1 MTAQGE
7 PGAPKE
13 PDQRQRVH
21 RGVGGGHERDRTFL
35 VVPAVDLLGTEAV
48 RLEQGDYD
56 RVKVRAGDPASLVA
70 RFASAGP
77 RLIHVV
83 DLDGARTGR
92 IRPALV
98 ATLVAAA
105 KGVPVQASGGI
116 RSLADA
122 ESLLAAGA
130 SRVVV
135 GTAAFAG
142 SGALQCFASA
152 LGERLVVALD
162 ARAGRLAVSGW
173 ERDGGIS
180 VDDAAAHC
188 ALAGVERLQCTAVE
202 RDGTMAGPDLDLLV
216 RVKERSGLPVL
227 AAGGIR
233 SVEDIDALAAI
244 GLEGAIVGRALLEG
258 TVPLSTLRT
267 RFETTIDRSS

>member
-1 MTAQGE
+1 M
-7 PGAPKE
+7 
-13 PDQRQRVH
+13 
-21 RGVGGGHERDRTFL
+21 
-35 VVPAVDLLGTEAV
+35 

-130 SRVVV
+130 ARVVV

-202 RDGTMAGPDLDLLV
+202 RDGTMAGPDVELLA

-267 RFETTIDRSS
+267 RCELTIDRSTLAVSPPGPVQGPDLGPRAIHSRRPNQCVSRSAAATPGSV